1 MEIIPDNILSERK
14 IDNTHHNNMMNEGQT
29 ICFMSEYIDQC
40 VSGKI
45 HDNED
50 VVGKQICDKFRE
62 NLDISMILVV
72 ALTQSGKTGSM
83 YCTMKHCIQCDVV
96 PVQNIY
102 VITGLS
108 SKDWKADTIARFP
121 KIIRDNVYHL
131 PDISRSFIKNINEQ
145 RNVLIIMDE
154 IQIASKTNQQ
164 IYKTFMTSGLF
175 NKQNMYEKD
184 IKIVEFSATPDGVL
198 YDAMKWDSGFSLI
211 VAQPGEGYTSA
222 FDLYNSGRVKEYKD
236 LGDERYGVENIEE
249 IKVDITNHFADSKK
263 YHIIRTHKGNSQI
276 DLITNF
282 KKIFGDQYAYIAY
295 GQENKTD
302 INIMLRD
309 EPQCHTFVFIKEMF
323 RCSKVLEK
331 KHIGICYE
339 RMSKNPDYSVIMQS
353 VLGRCTGYGDTGN
366 TIIYTCCDAIIAYKK
381 LWDSGFTDMSVDWK
395 SKTTKIEK
403 GVLVSNCNSFN
414 IIPIDESQRKK
425 NTSIKD
431 KTIMCKKFKNVTG
444 TDPLK
449 SANAFFKEYVKKE
462 GSRSMGPRERGTTI
476 QKQIGDKTCTFY
488 QSCSGK
494 NKKIRTVSEI
504 KQISRLGLGNN
515 GKTHTQTTHA
525 AYEDVNDPD
534 TLWWI
539 MSFIIEDGFVDPS
552 PEITV

>member
-1 MEIIPDNILSERK
+1 MEIILSERK
-14 IDNTHHNNMMNEGQT
+14 VDNTLRDNMMNEGQKL
-29 ICFMSEYIDQC
+29 CFMSEYIDEC
-40 VSGKI
+40 LSGKI
-45 HDNED
+45 HENED
-50 VVGKQICDKFRE
+50 ATGKQICDKFRE
-62 NLDISMILVV
+62 NLDISMVLVV

-83 YCTMKHCIQCDVV
+83 YCTMKHCIQYDIV

-131 PDISRSFIKNINEQ
+131 PDISRSFIKNITEQ

-282 KKIFGDQYAYIAY
+282 QKIFGDQYAYIAY

-331 KHIGICYE
+331 RHIGICYE

-366 TIIYTCCDAIIAYKK
+366 TIIYTCCDAIFAYKK

-403 GVLVSNCNSFN
+403 GVLVSHCNSFN

-431 KTIMCKKFKNVTG
+431 KTIICKKFKNVTG

-462 GSRSMGPRERGTTI
+462 DSRNTGPRERGTTI
-476 QKQIGDKTCTFY
+476 QKEIGGKMCTFY

-494 NKKIRTVSEI
+494 NKKVRTVSEVI
-504 KQISRLGLGNN
+504 QISRWGLGNN

-539 MSFIIEDGFVDPS
+539 MSFIVEDGFVDPS